1 MGKVNL
7 SGLNEEQYSAVCH
20 RDGPLLILAGAG
32 SGKTRVITTR
42 IAYLIEDGISAYN
55 ILAVTFTNK
64 AAAEMRER
72 AVDVIGGRPKFLT
85 ISTFHSFCMRVLKG
99 DIDRL
104 GYKRNFTIY
113 ATNDVYILLR
123 NILRELKVKSL
134 NYDEKLFAWYID
146 KWKNQ
151 LLEPN
156 EITPTD
162 DTMSIALRCYALYQE
177 YLKAYNAVD
186 FNDLINLTIK
196 LFINFPDVLEK
207 YQERFRYIMID
218 EYQDTNH
225 AQYKLTTLLADR
237 YKNIVVVG
245 DDDQSI
251 YAFRGADV
259 TNILSFE
266 SDYHDAKIITLNK
279 NYRSTKHILD
289 TANAVIRNN
298 NNRRDKNLTAVIGEG
313 NPPEIVMNEDENEE
327 ADFVAKDILKNATIN
342 NIKYDEFAILFRMNA
357 QSRLFEQALRQNNI
371 PYAVVDIFQFFDRKE
386 IKDILAYLNLFTN
399 YEDEVSIL
407 RIINIPKR
415 GIGAASLNKIQ
426 EYSRNNSIPLYEA
439 LYNIANIEG
448 IPDNARKGVGEF
460 IEIIE
465 KYRFIFKSD
474 KDDIELPKL
483 FENIDNF
490 IDEIVYYNELMNTA
504 DTKEK
509 YGQKIDNVKS
519 LLDDIANYEK
529 NTKRATLKGYLDKI
543 MLMSRDDKDN
553 EENNKNK
560 VTLLSVHSSKG
571 LEFPYVY
578 LVGMEDNVFPH
589 HRSHEDSGIE
599 EERRLCYVAITR
611 AKRELT
617 ITYPLKKSRM
627 GKVIECMPS
636 RFLEEMSSVAV
647 PQHVISEEEGFGNY
661 KKMREMLEQQNKDT
675 E

>member
-7 SGLNEEQYSAVCH
+7 SGLNEEQYAAVCH

-42 IAYLIEDGISAYN
+42 IAYLIESGISAYN

-113 ATNDVYILLR
+113 GMNDVHILLR

-151 LLEPN
+151 LLEPSD
-156 EITPTD
+156 ITPTD
-162 DTMSIALRCYALYQE
+162 DTMSIALRCYSLYQE

-196 LFINFPDVLEK
+196 LFIGHPDVLER

-259 TNILSFE
+259 SNILSFE

-279 NYRSTKHILD
+279 NYRSTKCILD

-298 NNRRDKNLTAVIGEG
+298 TQRRDKNLTAVVGEG
-313 NPPEIVMNEDENEE
+313 KPPEIVMNEDENEE
-327 ADFVAKDILKNATIN
+327 ANFVATDIMKKATMN
-342 NIKYDEFAILFRMNA
+342 NIRYDEFAILFRMNA

-371 PYAVVDIFQFFDRKE
+371 SYTVVDIFQFFDRKE
-386 IKDILAYLNLFTN
+386 IKDVLAYLNLFIN

-407 RIINIPKR
+407 RVINIPKR

-426 EYSRNNSIPLYEA
+426 EYARANSMPLYEA
-439 LYNIANIEG
+439 LYNIANIEN
-448 IPDNARKGVGEF
+448 IPDNARKGVNEF
-460 IEIIE
+460 VEIIE

-474 KDDIELPKL
+474 KDDIELPKI

-490 IDEIVYYNELMNTA
+490 IDEIVYYNELSNTS

-519 LLDDIANYEK
+519 LLDDIGNYEK

-543 MLMSRDDKDN
+543 MLMSRDEKDD
-553 EENNKNK
+553 EENNRNK

-589 HRSHEDSGIE
+589 YRSHEDDGIE

-611 AKRELT
+611 AKKELT
-617 ITYPLKKSRM
+617 ITYPLKKTRM
-627 GKVIECMPS
+627 RKTLECTPS

-647 PQHVISEEEGFGNY
+647 VAEDISEEEGFDNY
-661 KKMREMLEQQNKDT
+661 KKMREFLEQKDK
-675 E
+675 EL

>member
-1 MGKVNL
+1 MGQVNL
-7 SGLNEEQYSAVCH
+7 SGLNEEQYEAVCH

-42 IAYLIEDGISAYN
+42 IAYLIESGVAAYN

-72 AVDVIGGRPKFLT
+72 AVQVIGGRPKFLT

-99 DIDRL
+99 DIDKL
-104 GYKRNFTIY
+104 GYKNNFTIY
-113 ATNDVYILLR
+113 ATNDVHILLK
-123 NILRELKVKSL
+123 NILREMKVKSL
-134 NYDEKLFAWYID
+134 NCDEKLFSWYID

-151 LLEPN
+151 LLEPH
-156 EITPTD
+156 EIVPTD
-162 DTMSIALRCYALYQE
+162 DIMDIGVRCYKLYQE

-196 LFINFPDVLEK
+196 LFIEHHDVLQK

-225 AQYKLTTLLADR
+225 AQYKLTTLLADK

-279 NYRSTKHILD
+279 NYRSTKYILD
-289 TANAVIRNN
+289 AANSVIRNN
-298 NNRRDKNLTAVIGEG
+298 TNRRDKNLTAVIGEG
-313 NPPEIVMNEDENEE
+313 KPPEIVMQTDEKEE
-327 ADFVAKDILKNATIN
+327 AFFVATNIMQKAMLDNA
-342 NIKYDEFAILFRMNA
+342 KYHDFAILFRMNA
-357 QSRLFEQALRQNNI
+357 QSRLFEQELRANNI
-371 PYAVVDIFQFFDRKE
+371 GYTVVGAFEFFDRKE
-386 IKDILAYLNLFTN
+386 IKDVLAYLNLFTN

-407 RIINIPKR
+407 RVLNIPKR
-415 GIGAASLNKIQ
+415 GIGSASINRIH
-426 EYSRNNSIPLYEA
+426 EYSRANSLSLYEA
-439 LYNIANIEG
+439 LYNIESIENIPE
-448 IPDNARKGVGEF
+448 NARKGVREF
-460 IEIIE
+460 VELIE
-465 KYRFIFKSD
+465 KYRFIFTSD
-474 KDDIELPKL
+474 KDDITLPKL

-509 YGQKIDNVKS
+509 YSQKIDNVKS
-519 LLDDIANYEK
+519 LLDDIAAYEK
-529 NTKRATLKGYLDKI
+529 NNKRPTLKGYLDKI
-543 MLMSRDDKDN
+543 MLQSRDEKDE

-578 LVGMEDNVFPH
+578 LVGMDDNVFPH
-589 HRSHEDSGIE
+589 HRSHEADGIE

-617 ITYPLKKSRM
+617 ITYPLQKTRM
-627 GKVIECMPS
+627 GKTIECSPS
-636 RFLEEMSSVAV
+636 RFLEEMSGIAV
-647 PQHVISEEEGFGNY
+647 CPQDVSEEEGFEDF
-661 KKMREMLEQQNKDT
+661 KKMMEAIERREE
-675 E
+675 

>member
-7 SGLNEEQYSAVCH
+7 SGLNEEQYQAVCH

-42 IAYLIEDGISAYN
+42 IAYLIDSGVGPYN

-72 AVDVIGGRPKFLT
+72 AVEVIGARPKFLT

-99 DIDRL
+99 DIHKL
-104 GYKRNFTIY
+104 GYKNNFTIY
-113 ATNDVYILLR
+113 ATNDVHILLR
-123 NILRELKVKSL
+123 NILREMKVKSL

-151 LLEPN
+151 LLSPN

-162 DTMSIALRCYALYQE
+162 DVMSIAARCYALYQE

-186 FNDLINLTIK
+186 FNDLINLSIK
-196 LFINFPDVLEK
+196 LFIEHPDVLEK

-225 AQYKLTTLLADR
+225 AQYKLTTLLADK

-266 SDYHDAKIITLNK
+266 TDYHNAKIITLNK
-279 NYRSTKHILD
+279 NYRSTKYILD

-298 NNRRDKNLTAVIGEG
+298 TNRRDKNLTAVIGEG
-313 NPPEIVMNEDENEE
+313 KPPEIVMQPDENEE
-327 ADFVAKDILKNATIN
+327 ALFVATNIMQKAMLDNA
-342 NIKYDEFAILFRMNA
+342 KYHDFAILFRMNA

-371 PYAVVDIFQFFDRKE
+371 GYTVVDIFQFFDRKE

-399 YEDEVSIL
+399 YDDEVSIL
-407 RIINIPKR
+407 RVINIPKR
-415 GIGAASLNKIQ
+415 GIGSATINRIH
-426 EYSRNNSIPLYEA
+426 EYSRANNLSLYEA
-439 LYNIANIEG
+439 LYNVENIDN
-448 IPDNARKGVGEF
+448 IPENARKGVREF
-460 IEIIE
+460 VELIE
-465 KYRFIFKSD
+465 KYRYIFAAD
-474 KDDIELPKL
+474 KDDIRLSKL
-483 FENIDNF
+483 FENVDNF

-509 YGQKIDNVKS
+509 YSQKIDNVKS
-519 LLDDIANYEK
+519 LLDDIAAYEK
-529 NTKRATLKGYLDKI
+529 NNKRPTLKGYLDKI
-543 MLMSRDDKDN
+543 MLQSKDEKD
-553 EENNKNK
+553 EEESNKNK

-589 HRSHEDSGIE
+589 IRSHENDGVE

-617 ITYPLKKSRM
+617 ITYPLQKTRM
-627 GKVIECMPS
+627 GKTTECMPS

-647 PQHVISEEEGFGNY
+647 LPEDVSEEEGFEDF
-661 KKMREMLEQQNKDT
+661 KKMMEAIKQREMES
-675 E
+675 

>member
-1 MGKVNL
+1 MGKKLNL
-7 SGLNEEQYSAVCH
+7 SGLNDEQYQAVCH

-42 IAYLIEDGISAYN
+42 IAYLIESGISAYN

-64 AAAEMRER
+64 AASEMRER
-72 AVDVIGGRPKFLT
+72 AIDVIGGRPKFLT

-113 ATNDVYILLR
+113 ATNDVHILLR
-123 NILRELKVKSL
+123 NIMRELKVKSL

-162 DTMSIALRCYALYQE
+162 DTMSIAIRCYALYKD

-196 LFINFPDVLEK
+196 LFMEHPDILEK

-225 AQYKLTTLLADR
+225 AQYKLTTLLADK

-259 TNILSFE
+259 SNILSFE

-279 NYRSTKHILD
+279 NYRSTKHILE

-298 NNRRDKNLTAVIGEG
+298 TNRRDKNLTAVIGEG
-313 NPPEIVMNEDENEE
+313 SPPEIVMNEDENEE
-327 ADFVAKDILKNATIN
+327 AIFVATDIMKKATIN
-342 NIKYDEFAILFRMNA
+342 NIKYHEFAILFRMNA
-357 QSRLFEQALRQNNI
+357 QSRLFEQAMRQNNI

-386 IKDILAYLNLFTN
+386 IKDVLAYLNLFTN

-407 RIINIPKR
+407 RVINIPKR
-415 GIGAASLNKIQ
+415 GIGAASLNRIQ
-426 EYSRNNSIPLYEA
+426 EYARENNLALYEA
-439 LYNIANIEG
+439 LYNISNIES
-448 IPDNARKGVGEF
+448 IPENARKGVAEF
-460 IEIIE
+460 VEIIE

-490 IDEIVYYNELMNTA
+490 IDEIVYYNELVNTS

-543 MLMSRDDKDN
+543 MLMSRDDKDE
-553 EENNKNK
+553 EENNRNK

-589 HRSHEDSGIE
+589 IRSHEDGIE

-617 ITYPLKKSRM
+617 ITYPLRKTRM
-627 GKVIECMPS
+627 GKTLECMPS
-636 RFLEEMSSVAV
+636 RFLEEMSDTAVAAED
-647 PQHVISEEEGFGNY
+647 ISEEEGFDNY
-661 KKMREMLEQQNKDT
+661 KKMREMLEKK
-675 E
+675 ELEG